1 MPSLPHKKDERKAT
15 NRKMSAVEESSKSVL
30 EEEDEV
36 EEGCELATPMSNI
49 AGDSTNARYSLSST
63 TTTKVAAA
71 VSFLIV
77 LSHALLLWGQ
87 LGELWGFFAVDS
99 IDVTVSINSTVDSSV
114 LLSNIIGSGSNQTL
128 PAAIVTNSSVLIDQ
142 FSYGDMIYEL
152 WIQPYPVT

>member
-1 MPSLPHKKDERKAT
+1 
-15 NRKMSAVEESSKSVL
+15 MSAVEESSKSVL

-36 EEGCELATPMSNI
+36 EEGCELATPNI
-49 AGDSTNARYSLSST
+49 AGDSTTRNRYSLSST

-99 IDVTVSINSTVDSSV
+99 IDVTVSINSTGTVDSSV

-128 PAAIVTNSSVLIDQ
+128 PADIVTNSSVLIDQ